1 MRPSRVAAATTLA
14 ILIGLGVMG
23 AVGVTDA
30 LAQNG
35 PRRGAWGRADRN
47 AQPAPD
53 GAGYVSKAPTHQVRT
68 ELAEWHDQA
77 RSRKVPIKAY
87 IPAGAE
93 PEPGGWPLVVFSHGG
108 GGSRQGGT
116 YLGEYLASRGYV
128 VIAPQHA
135 GSDIE
140 AVRGSGRGLRKMRE
154 NLLKLASDERNLIVR
169 PQDVSFVI
177 DRALADGLPG
187 VRIDQGRLGVMGH
200 SFGAYTTM
208 ALGGMR
214 VDAGGERDRSFRDA
228 RVGALLALSPQG
240 QGQFGV
246 DAGAWDDIDTPV
258 VMLTGTKD
266 SGNSP
271 SGSYTWRTEP
281 FKAIKARGGVPAY
294 LGVITGAGH
303 MAFADETNALLDGL
317 MGGRDPRFHGWIG
330 QVALATFDAFL
341 RRDDDARAWLDAGGI
356 TAATG
361 GQVSWETAGTR
372 K

>member
-1 MRPSRVAAATTLA
+1 MRSSRVAAVTTLA
-14 ILIGLGVMG
+14 IFIGLGVMG
-23 AVGVTDA
+23 AAGVTNA

-35 PRRGAWGRADRN
+35 PRRGAQGRAERN

-53 GAGYVSKAPTHQVRT
+53 SAGYVRKAPTYRVRT
-68 ELAEWHDQA
+68 EQAEWHDQA

-87 IPAGAE
+87 IPTGGD

-108 GGSRQGGT
+108 GGSREGGA
-116 YLGEYLASRGYV
+116 YLGDFLARHGYV

-140 AVRGSGRGLRKMRE
+140 ALRGSGRGLRRMRE
-154 NLLKLASDERNLIVR
+154 NLLKLAADERNLVVR

-200 SFGAYTTM
+200 SYGAYTTM
-208 ALGGMR
+208 AVGGMR
-214 VDAGGERDRSFRDA
+214 VDAEGERDRSFRDA

-246 DAGAWDDIDTPV
+246 NAGAWDDVAAPV

-271 SGSYTWRTEP
+271 NGSYTWRTEP
-281 FKAIKARGGVPAY
+281 FKAIKARGRVPAY
-294 LGVITGAGH
+294 LGVITNAGH
-303 MAFADETNALLDGL
+303 MAFADETNAVLDGL
-317 MGGRDPRFHGWIG
+317 LGGRDPRFHGWIN

-341 RRDDDARAWLDAGGI
+341 RRDEAARAWLDSGGI
-356 TAATG
+356 TAASG
-361 GQVSWETAGTR
+361 GKVSWESAGTPQ
-372 K
+372 